1 MINSTERSD
10 ILVFNSYLCHV
21 SFLFTC
27 YVCSTK
33 KGEISDIS
41 KYFENFISQALGVLT
56 RIYAAELRRRRKI
69 MIKSIIDSR
78 ITEQLYK
85 IYKLDIDGFVN
96 NRKQVKTFNFE
107 YEWPVVDFLEPI
119 FMPLFQNID
128 SNFIYL
134 TKGYDIALNEIYSK
148 FAREDFI
155 EFMRGNKTYTPRGR
169 SKESIDIYYM
179 IGLTIFDETFEWLI
193 HNNVDV
199 GYLTFSF
206 QVDKFNNEDVLNS
219 LMNNKWFV
227 HDKN

>member
-21 SFLFTC
+21 SFLLTC
-27 YVCSTK
+27 YVYSTK
-33 KGEISDIS
+33 IDEISDIS
-41 KYFENFISQALGVLT
+41 KCSENFVSQALGVLT